1 MRLVAGCDARGGC
14 AEGESPGETTG
25 EGPGAAQGEGPGAV
39 YVFRTTDGGAT
50 YTQVAKLTVA
60 GGAPH
65 DAFGGAVAM
74 DGVLVAGA
82 PYSGGGASDCTYTNP
97 NLAESGCYSGSAY
110 VFSLTEGALGSD
122 GAAAR
127 GPLLA
132 TVFLLGAAAA
142 LAH

>member
-1 MRLVAGCDARGGC
+1 M
-14 AEGESPGETTG
+14 
-25 EGPGAAQGEGPGAV
+25 
-39 YVFRTTDGGAT
+39 
-50 YTQVAKLTVA
+50 TVA

-74 DGVLVAGA
+74 DGVVVAGA
-82 PYSGGGASDCTYTNP
+82 PYSGGGASDCTYSNP

-132 TVFLLGAAAA
+132 TVFLGAAAA